1 MGLFLLVPEQGLS
14 KNSKF
19 YNMRPPQ
26 YLAISC
32 GSSHI
37 AAVHLTMNTSGRC
50 ELANYW
56 IKEVELSLSDPLI
69 WLKAVSQ
76 SFGEIRPRFKDVP
89 MVGYGLPG
97 NLALTKYLRIPQTP
111 LKKRAKIVAFE
122 ARQNIPYPIGEVAWD
137 DFLIAEDRL
146 DFETL
151 IAASKT
157 DLVESLSRYGK
168 DAKMDPDLIEPTYLG
183 LINSFRFNKPQADG
197 MALLLSIGAKSTDI
211 VFYGDSKFY
220 SRNVPLGG
228 NSITE
233 DIREGL
239 DVSFDDAEQI
249 KRSAIA
255 GDPLPTVEHDAFES
269 AQSAFLNR
277 LNIEISRTL
286 AIYKNHGYDREPE
299 SCWLAGGGSL
309 LPGIEASIAN
319 RMGITTRRFDPLE
332 QVKLGPLLS
341 SASIE
346 KDKVFLAEAMGI
358 AIGRFLP
365 DSPQVNLLPRSILWQ
380 RRFKRQQPYYLAAGL
395 VACAAVALPLV
406 NTKLS
411 ISRYEQEIQ
420 NLDTKIVPLRTLNT
434 GINNRIE
441 EIQALKSVIEQA
453 NNIATVRSNWVHFLN
468 DIQERLDEVEDVW
481 LDRVEIVD
489 ENGIASSPGNR
500 FNGGS
505 AVAADKPPAPLRLR
519 VEGRLL
525 DVSNPLSTVSQESN
539 KRVSELLES
548 FASSAFIERLENE
561 RFDNNVPGIL
571 KFDFTLVVDGG
582 HPL

>member
-1 MGLFLLVPEQGLS
+1 MFLLVPLQCLS
-14 KNSKF
+14 KNGKS

-56 IKEVELSLSDPLI
+56 IKEVELSLNEPLI

-76 SFGEIRPRFKDVP
+76 SFGEIRSRFREVGT
-89 MVGYGLPG
+89 VGYALPG

-111 LKKRAKIVAFE
+111 LKKRDKIIAFE

-137 DFLIAEDRL
+137 DCLIAEDDL
-146 DFETL
+146 DIETL

-168 DAKMDPDLIEPTYLG
+168 DARMDPDLIEPTFLG
-183 LINSFRFNKPQADG
+183 LINSFRFNEPHTEG
-197 MALLLSIGAKSTDI
+197 TTLLLSIGAKSTDI
-211 VFYGDSKFY
+211 VFYEGGKFY
-220 SRNVPLGG
+220 SRNVSLGG
-228 NSITE
+228 NSITKE
-233 DIREGL
+233 IREGL
-239 DVSFDDAEQI
+239 DLPLEDAEQV

-255 GDPLPTVEHDAFES
+255 GDPLPTIEHEAFER
-269 AQSAFLNR
+269 AQATFLNR

-286 AIYKNHGYDREPE
+286 AIYKNHGYEEEPRQCRV
-299 SCWLAGGGSL
+299 SGGGSL
-309 LPGIEASIAN
+309 LPGLESSLAN
-319 RMGITTRRFDPLE
+319 RMGIPVERFDPFK

-341 SASIE
+341 SSSVE
-346 KDKVFLAEAMGI
+346 NDKAFLAEAIGV

-395 VACAAVALPLV
+395 VACAAVALPLI

-420 NLDTKIVPLRTLNT
+420 NLDTKIAPLRALNT
-434 GINNRIE
+434 EINNRVE
-441 EIQALKSVIEQA
+441 EIESLKAVIEQA
-453 NNIATVRSNWVHFLN
+453 NSIASVRPNWVRFLN
-468 DIQERLDEVEDVW
+468 DMQERLDEVEDVW
-481 LDRVEIVD
+481 FDRIEIVRD
-489 ENGIASSPGNR
+489 DRKEFSSTNR
-500 FNGGS
+500 FNGQANATNS
-505 AVAADKPPAPLRLR
+505 ETREPLRLR

-539 KRVSELLES
+539 KRVSALLDS
-548 FASSAFIERLENE
+548 FASSEFIERLENE

-571 KFDFTLVVDGG
+571 KFDFTLVVDGAR
-582 HPL
+582 PL